1 MPATEPSP
9 ARNDLI
15 DEDAAREFVRRFT
28 DAWRSPDLDKHEQLW
43 RDDIVLVQPL
53 MGTLRGRAACRAA
66 FARLFRLV
74 PDLHAVVHRWSASG
88 GALFIEISLSGTF
101 GGRELSWSAVD
112 RLLLVDGKI
121 AERVSYFDSAP
132 IALAMAGRPRGWRR
146 VLEMRF
152 LPSFK
157 GYVHP
162 EAAGSRAS
170 VRLAAS

>member
-1 MPATEPSP
+1 MPTTEPSP
-9 ARNDLI
+9 QRTDLI
-15 DEDAAREFVRRFT
+15 DQDAARELVARFT
-28 DAWRSPDLDKHEQLW
+28 DAWRTPDLDKHEQLW
-43 RDDIVLVQPL
+43 GDDIVLVQPL
-53 MGTLRGRAACRAA
+53 MGALHGKAACRTA
-66 FARLFRLV
+66 FARLFQLV

-88 GALFIEISLSGTF
+88 DSLFIEITLSGTF

-112 RLLLVDGKI
+112 RFLLVDGQI

-146 VLEMRF
+146 VLETRF

-162 EAAGSRAS
+162 GAR
-170 VRLAAS
+170 